1 MAKRKRERTE
11 ATPEIL
17 KGRVMLRV
25 SEYSQLTGTPAPT
38 VYKYLASGE
47 IPAIRIGGTVRIPV
61 SALLEQIQGQSGRG

>member
-61 SALLEQIQGQSGRG
+61 SALLEQIAGK

>member
-1 MAKRKRERTE
+1 MAKRKQERTE

-61 SALLEQIQGQSGRG
+61 SALLEQIAGK

>member
-1 MAKRKRERTE
+1 MAKRKREKTE
-11 ATPEIL
+11 ATPDIL

-61 SALLEQIQGQSGRG
+61 SALLEQMAGK

>member
-1 MAKRKRERTE
+1 MAKRKREKAE

-61 SALLEQIQGQSGRG
+61 SALLEQMAGK

>member
-1 MAKRKRERTE
+1 
-11 ATPEIL
+11 
-17 KGRVMLRV
+17 MLRV

>member
-61 SALLEQIQGQSGRG
+61 SALLEQMAGK